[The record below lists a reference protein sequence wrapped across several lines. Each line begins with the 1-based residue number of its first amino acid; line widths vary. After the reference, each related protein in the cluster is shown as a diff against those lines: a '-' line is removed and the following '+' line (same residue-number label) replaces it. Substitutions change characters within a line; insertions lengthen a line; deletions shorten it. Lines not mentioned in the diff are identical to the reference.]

1 LSTAYIQVAP
11 RLRFFQIITRANSLT
26 SALNTNVLIEIHYM
40 GSPFKLIETHTIYID
55 KYNYA
60 DSTFTKFCQY
70 IDPATV
76 TPAGFYSVPFN
87 ETSFNHIYWPINPPH
102 FRPTAISTV
111 HGFFGGCTALD
122 AVLNSTFDCL
132 YDMRC
137 LETFTNYFPN
147 LTQVCMSLT
156 LYIF

>member
-1 LSTAYIQVAP
+1 
-11 RLRFFQIITRANSLT
+11 
-26 SALNTNVLIEIHYM
+26 VLIEIYHT
-40 GSPFKLIETHTIYID
+40 GSTFKLIETDTVYID

-60 DSTFTKFCQY
+60 DTIFTKTCQF

-87 ETSFNHIYWPINPPH
+87 EISFNRQQWPIKPPD
-102 FRPTAISTV
+102 FRPTATSTV

-132 YDMRC
+132 YDVRC

-156 LYIF
+156 LSIF

>member
-1 LSTAYIQVAP
+1 LA
-11 RLRFFQIITRANSLT
+11 
-26 SALNTNVLIEIHYM
+26 SALGTNVVIEIDHM
-40 GSPFKLIETHTIYID
+40 GSTSKLIETNTAYID

-60 DSTFTKFCQY
+60 GSIFTKTCQF
-70 IDPATV
+70 IDPTIV
-76 TPAGFYSVPFN
+76 TPAGFYSVPFD
-87 ETSFNHIYWPINPPH
+87 EIAFNRQHWPINPPN
-102 FRPTAISTV
+102 FRPTATSTV

-137 LETFTNYFPN
+137 LETFTSYFPN

-156 LYIF
+156 FPIF

>member
-1 LSTAYIQVAP
+1 
-11 RLRFFQIITRANSLT
+11 
-26 SALNTNVLIEIHYM
+26 M
-40 GSPFKLIETHTIYID
+40 GSPFKLAETDTAYID

-60 DSTFTKFCQY
+60 DSIFTKSCQY
-70 IDPATV
+70 IDPTTV
-76 TPAGFYSVPFN
+76 TPAGFYSVPFDDI
-87 ETSFNHIYWPINPPH
+87 SLYHQQWPIHPPA

-132 YDMRC
+132 YDIRC

-147 LTQVCMSLT
+147 LTQVCMSLI
-156 LYIF
+156 LSIF